1 MRQLPPTITAG
12 WRPSEVEVIFCEE
25 NSLTARTILQAMAEA
40 AAADGYTVRAT
51 DRYTGCAPVLMLW
64 GVGRPEH
71 MAARAAHVAAGGRAI
86 LWDMGYFGRGKHDA
100 YVRVTLDHD
109 HPWRLL
115 DDTPPDPSRWES
127 FGIEL
132 REDADPS
139 GHILHARLG
148 RKSVTGFGLAGW
160 DDLALARICARLP
173 GVPVVSR
180 EKPRGRRS
188 CAEPI
193 EVALRGARLVVCRHS
208 NVAVDAVIAGVPF
221 ECEDGAAFWLR
232 SKPYTVESR
241 LDFLRRLC
249 WWQWKPNEASEA
261 WKFLRANL

>member
-71 MAARAAHVAAGGRAI
+71 MAARATHLEAGGRAI

-109 HPWRLL
+109 HPWRDL
-115 DDTPPDPSRWES
+115 DDTPPDPSRWGS

-132 REDADPS
+132 REDFDPD
-139 GHILHARLG
+139 GHIVLACLG
-148 RKSVTGFGLAGW
+148 RKSIESRGLHGW
-160 DDLALARICARLP
+160 NDRAHKRLMALYP
-173 GVPVVSR
+173 GVRVVRR
-180 EKPRGRRS
+180 EKPSSRHATVPLIS
-188 CAEPI
+188 
-193 EVALRGARLVVCRHS
+193 EVLRGARLLYCLHS
-208 NVAVDAVIAGVPF
+208 NCAIDAAIAGVPF
-221 ECEDGAAFWLR
+221 ECEDGAAWWLKQR
-232 SKPYTVESR
+232 PYTPENR

-249 WWQWKPNEASEA
+249 WWQWRCYEATEA
-261 WKFLRANL
+261 WQFIRGRL